1 MRPGETGMP
10 ADVGPGLAH
19 RASETAAQ
27 LKAAEYHINADKAI
41 SRHEALLGCFDAAV
55 NFVQYTGLLT
65 VPLDQGPITWPKDQQ
80 VRGRQLHE
88 RLVSA
93 YGIGCFPCRVVTSI
107 SANFSRWIL
116 PLDQA
121 QAAIIGDPNLYD
133 AWLFLFGLKL
143 WRIHGSRLTRNCLT
157 NLPIPANRTLP
168 TQDECI
174 AARADHFNRNV
185 ITSMAHIAFLSHISP
200 IANEA
205 MAPDAALRDP
215 RRMAYRLHTDKYFAG
230 WVSYFYDAAPE
241 TAGLETMPPPTVP
254 ESIASVT
261 MMRARDAREHPNETA
276 RLKVISHKLRDHT
289 HLAIVIMIWRDFLI
303 PAASNGLMEII
314 DRYYKK
320 LRLATKGVNPDN
332 MEDEGW
338 EEPVS
343 DDDEEVHVG
352 HGLTSYQIRLR
363 PTC

>member
-1 MRPGETGMP
+1 MP

-27 LKAAEYHINADKAI
+27 LKAAEYHTNAYKAI
-41 SRHEALLGCFDAAV
+41 SRHEALLATKFQGCFDAAV

-65 VPLDQGPITWPKDQQ
+65 VPSDQGPTPWPKDQQ
-80 VRGRQLHE
+80 VRGRQLYE

-93 YGIGCFPCRVVTSI
+93 YGIGCFPCREVTSI
-107 SANFSRWIL
+107 SANFFRRVL

-121 QAAIIGDPNLYD
+121 QAAIIGDPNLYN
-133 AWLFLFGLKL
+133 AWLFLFGFKL

-185 ITSMAHIAFLSHISP
+185 ITSMAHIASLSHISP

-215 RRMAYRLHTDKYFAG
+215 RKMGAGPQVSPKLAPTTQRIVSIRTSTLPDGFRTSTMRLQRPR
-230 WVSYFYDAAPE
+230 VSKQCPR
-241 TAGLETMPPPTVP
+241 PPFRR
-254 ESIASVT
+254 AS
-261 MMRARDAREHPNETA
+261 RR
-276 RLKVISHKLRDHT
+276 
-289 HLAIVIMIWRDFLI
+289 
-303 PAASNGLMEII
+303 
-314 DRYYKK
+314 
-320 LRLATKGVNPDN
+320 
-332 MEDEGW
+332 
-338 EEPVS
+338 
-343 DDDEEVHVG
+343 
-352 HGLTSYQIRLR
+352 
-363 PTC
+363 